1 MNPIFDAV
9 SAAAGATLGKVFDR
23 AAALIPPG
31 EAEKQQM
38 ALQMRQE
45 AVAEAQAEIR
55 LALEEDQS
63 LRGFMLSYE
72 GASKDMPRGIQVLR
86 ASVRPI
92 LSYLLVTST
101 AWLVWNGRAIP
112 TELHQLD
119 LLCLAFWFGER
130 AVTNYLRVKQGAPS
144 TQGEEGQA

>member
-1 MNPIFDAV
+1 MSMSPIFDAV

-31 EAEKQQM
+31 EAEKQQL

-45 AVAEAQAEIR
+45 VVAEAQAEMKQT
-55 LALEEDQS
+55 LAEDQS
-63 LRGFMLSYE
+63 LRDFMLSYE
-72 GASKDMPRGIQVLR
+72 GASKDMPRSIQILR
-86 ASVRPI
+86 SSVRPV
-92 LSYLLVTST
+92 LSYVLVGTT
-101 AWLVWNGRAIP
+101 AWLVWCGKVIP

-130 AVTNYLRVKQGAPS
+130 AVTNYLRAKQG
-144 TQGEEGQA
+144 TQGQDA